1 MLVDRLRDLAK
12 GRALLIAMESTG
24 TYGDALRQALTDAGL
39 VVHRVSGK
47 AVHDYAEIFDGVPSQ
62 HDGKDAAIVAEL
74 AALGKSSPWPYRPP
88 TEFDQELR
96 YWVERADVQQRIGIM
111 WLCRLEALLARH
123 WPEAT
128 EHLELNSETL
138 LQVLAQYGGPAA
150 LAAEAGAAKRLKG
163 WGRHYL
169 KEEKIERF
177 VRAAARSVGVRQTAV
192 DRRQMQEYA
201 EAALAA
207 KHEVRK
213 ASTTLE
219 KLAQSNAIIA
229 RQAAVVG
236 WATACVLW
244 VYIGDPRNYHCA
256 EAYRKAMGLNL
267 KERSSG
273 RHKGHLKI
281 TKRGPGGVR
290 RWLFF
295 AAMRLVQTVEVAEWY
310 AVKKSQHTKG
320 GTRALV
326 AVMRKLALGLHALGT
341 GEESFDARR
350 LFSPAVKRSHRAA
363 KRAQKDAEEAGLVPG
378 PSGRDGPAGRVPER
392 PRDPAGHGHRPRRDR
407 QDRDG
412 LPPAQGPGGLPD
424 PRRGRRGHGHGGRD
438 RLPEPQ
444 RRAQGGLPDPGRGPA
459 AAAAGRGGR
468 AAAAPLPE
476 PAAQP
481 DGDDAGPARGL
492 PGRGAR
498 GRAARQPRV
507 GHGHRAGNSRRA
519 GATRGAERGS
529 DRVGP
534 RDHDDRHHP
543 GDADGAAGRRA
554 SPATPAAAGRGP
566 RCS

>member
-1 MLVDRLRDLAK
+1 MAIVKKKRGRLKSGKVDGSKSINATYKRSSPLKREAYRTVDVKQVSIETLIAEKAAQPAVVGIDVAKSESLAVTRWQSGDFERPWRVETPKEVPVLVDRLRDLAK

-96 YWVERADVQQRIGIM
+96 YWVQRADVQQRIGIM

-128 EHLELNSETL
+128 EYLELNSETL

-150 LAAEAGAAKRLKG
+150 LAAERDAAKRLKG

-326 AVMRKLALGLHALGT
+326 AVMRKLALGLHAVGVS
-341 GEESFDARR
+341 EESFDARR

-363 KRAQKDAEEAGLVPG
+363 QQARKRQRQEQAKERQKQKA
-378 PSGRDGPAGRVPER
+378 
-392 PRDPAGHGHRPRRDR
+392 
-407 QDRDG
+407 
-412 LPPAQGPGGLPD
+412 
-424 PRRGRRGHGHGGRD
+424 
-438 RLPEPQ
+438 
-444 RRAQGGLPDPGRGPA
+444 
-459 AAAAGRGGR
+459 
-468 AAAAPLPE
+468 
-476 PAAQP
+476 
-481 DGDDAGPARGL
+481 
-492 PGRGAR
+492 
-498 GRAARQPRV
+498 
-507 GHGHRAGNSRRA
+507 SRK
-519 GATRGAERGS
+519 T
-529 DRVGP
+529 
-534 RDHDDRHHP
+534 
-543 GDADGAAGRRA
+543 
-554 SPATPAAAGRGP
+554 
-566 RCS
+566 